1 MDFSRLYL
9 IDRLPKN
16 IQGMVWMFFTT
27 ILVVTMH
34 TFIRDLSQE
43 LPPVEIAFFRNFFG
57 FPVVLFLLRKY
68 GWALIRTQRMG
79 THVVRS
85 LGHVVAMLM
94 FFTGIATTPLA
105 TTNAL
110 AFAAPLFA
118 AALAMIFLGEVFQWQ
133 RWAALLFGFAG
144 TLVILRPG
152 FIPMEFGPLLIL
164 FASFIWGSIL
174 VVIKSL
180 GRSDA
185 PGTIILYMVAF
196 MTPLSL
202 IPALFVW
209 VWPTAEQIGLM
220 FIMGI
225 MGTVGQLTTA
235 HALKVA
241 DTAVVMP
248 IDFFRL
254 VWASI
259 LGYFLFAEMLD
270 VFTWIG
276 GTMIFTGALYLALRE
291 RKEQSRAE

>member
-1 MDFSRLYL
+1 
-9 IDRLPKN
+9 
-16 IQGMVWMFFTT
+16 
-27 ILVVTMH
+27 
-34 TFIRDLSQE
+34 
-43 LPPVEIAFFRNFFG
+43 
-57 FPVVLFLLRKY
+57 
-68 GWALIRTQRMG
+68 
-79 THVVRS
+79 
-85 LGHVVAMLM
+85 
-94 FFTGIATTPLA
+94 
-105 TTNAL
+105 
-110 AFAAPLFA
+110 
-118 AALAMIFLGEVFQWQ
+118 
-133 RWAALLFGFAG
+133 
-144 TLVILRPG
+144 
-152 FIPMEFGPLLIL
+152 
-164 FASFIWGSIL
+164 
-174 VVIKSL
+174 
-180 GRSDA
+180 
-185 PGTIILYMVAF
+185 MVAF

>member
-1 MDFSRLYL
+1 MPSRKVNLNVTVVGLSWVVLAGVNFVGFVVL
-9 IDRLPKN
+9 IKYV
-16 IQGMVWMFFTT
+16 G
-27 ILVVTMH
+27 
-34 TFIRDLSQE
+34 SE
-43 LPPVEIAFFRNFFG
+43 LPPVQAAFIRYLFG
-57 FPVVLFLLRKY
+57 LVVLLPLF
-68 GWALIRTQRMG
+68 IRNG
-79 THVVRS
+79 THIFDTKHIHLHGLR
-85 LGHVVAMLM
+85 G
-94 FFTGIATTPLA
+94 FIQ
-105 TTNAL
+105 AL
-110 AFAAPLFA
+110 AVMLWFYAVTKLPIAEVTALGFVSPIFVVFGAVFFLRERLTKPRIAAVILG
-118 AALAMIFLGEVFQWQ
+118 LVGIF
-133 RWAALLFGFAG
+133 
-144 TLVILRPG
+144 VILRPG
-152 FIPMEFGPLLIL
+152 FISMEFGPLLIL
-164 FASFIWGSIL
+164 LASFIWGSIL

-270 VFTWIG
+270 IFTWIG

-291 RKEQSRAE
+291 RKEQRETGSK